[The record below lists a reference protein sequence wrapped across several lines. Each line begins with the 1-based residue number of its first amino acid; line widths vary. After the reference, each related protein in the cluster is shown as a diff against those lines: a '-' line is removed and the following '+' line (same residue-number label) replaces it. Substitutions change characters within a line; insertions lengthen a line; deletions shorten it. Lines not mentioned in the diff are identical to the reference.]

1 MVLINIGV
9 HKLES
14 YKNNQGIFENS
25 YFVHRPYLNYVIFS
39 PNSTEIF
46 YDYFESK
53 GGVGKQIFTNVGQ
66 INHGRQKFGINLVPQ
81 SY

>member
-14 YKNNQGIFENS
+14 YKNNQGFFENS
-25 YFVHRPYLNYVIFS
+25 YFVHRPIQIMLFFPLTAPKFFMIISN
-39 PNSTEIF
+39 PKE
-46 YDYFESK
+46 EC
-53 GGVGKQIFTNVGQ
+53 KQIFTNVVKL
-66 INHGRQKFGINLVPQ
+66 IMGRQKFGISLVPQ